1 MKIKIP
7 YKYICVEGNI
17 GAGKTS
23 LCEMLAND
31 FSCNLILEEFA
42 ENPFLEYFYKDPARY
57 AFTVELFFLNE
68 RQKQLQATVTQNE
81 LFSDFSLADYSLIK
95 SMLFARQNL
104 QAEEFKLFQKI
115 FNTLSQ
121 QIPRPDLILY
131 LHRPIDNL
139 KQHITDRGRSYE
151 MNMDVNYLEAVQNS
165 YFDFF
170 KTQTIIPV
178 LVLDAEHLDFINNP
192 RHYEEIKRILTQKFQ
207 PGLHHQRILF

>member
-57 AFTVELFFLNE
+57 AFTVELFFLTE

-95 SMLFARQNL
+95 SMLFARQ
-104 QAEEFKLFQKI
+104 
-115 FNTLSQ
+115 SQ